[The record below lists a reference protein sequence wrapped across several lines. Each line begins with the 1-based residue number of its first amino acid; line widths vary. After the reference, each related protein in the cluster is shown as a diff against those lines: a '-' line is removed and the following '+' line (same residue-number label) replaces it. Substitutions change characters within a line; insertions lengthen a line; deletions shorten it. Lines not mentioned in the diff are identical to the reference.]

1 MGKKRVIV
9 QNEEEV
15 LKEKEV
21 LESAMKKT
29 EAKEIEKK
37 GAYTSAK
44 IYITSS
50 YNNTLITVADKEGN
64 VLAWSSAG
72 HLQFKGPKKRLLLL
86 LPKWQ
91 NQLLKKLRNYI
102 FLNSRF
108 I

>member
-72 HLQFKGPKKRLLLL
+72 HLQFKGPKKATSFAAA
-86 LPKWQ
+86 KVA
-91 NQLLKKLRNYI
+91 
-102 FLNSRF
+102 
-108 I
+108 